1 MAVAAAPKIDPR
13 PAIPA
18 HVPPELVVDFDIYG
32 SSVGSDDY
40 LVAWSRLQQEIGH
53 KVIWTPRNGGHWVA
67 MRGPGVLA
75 VYADSA
81 RLSSDSFG
89 VPVAEGDQVP
99 LGALIVDPPDHHFYR
114 GFLDKGMSLLV
125 VRANEAAIRTRAIGL
140 IEGFQA
146 RGHCDFVKEFGDVLP
161 LSVFLSLV
169 GLPLEDREMLS
180 AWTADTVRG
189 ADLAAREAAFT
200 NLANYLGPVIEQ
212 RRATPGDDMFSA
224 IATLKV
230 GERPLTQAEAVGAA
244 IHLCMAGLDTVA
256 SLLVFVIAHL
266 ARHPE
271 LRRQLIAE
279 PQKIPAAVSEGIRRF
294 AIVIMSRR
302 VRADIE
308 FEGVSLKTNDMISA
322 PSMLYNLDPDIYP
335 DPLHFDL
342 GRRVAKVATFG
353 DGIHR
358 CPGALL
364 GRAELTI
371 TLQEW
376 LKRIPEFEL
385 ADEKALK
392 VVGGIVACMEHLP
405 LRWPTV

>member
-1 MAVAAAPKIDPR
+1 MPQAPASAVDQT
-13 PAIPA
+13 IPA
-18 HVPPELVVDFDIYG
+18 HVPPQLVVDFDIYG
-32 SSVGSDDY
+32 SSTGSDDY
-40 LVAWSRLQQEIGH
+40 LVAWSRLQQELGH
-53 KVIWTPRNGGHWVA
+53 RVIWTPRNGGHWVA
-67 MRGPGVLA
+67 LRGPGVLA
-75 VYADSA
+75 VYNDAS
-81 RLSSDSFG
+81 RFSSDSFG
-89 VPVAEGDQVP
+89 VPVAEGEQIP
-99 LGALIVDPPDHHFYR
+99 LGALIVDPPEHQFYR

-125 VRANEAAIRTRAIGL
+125 VRANEATIRDRAVAL
-140 IEGFQA
+140 IEGFQS
-146 RGHCDFVKEFGDVLP
+146 RGECDFVKEFADVLP

-189 ADLAAREAAFT
+189 ADLAAREAAFSS
-200 NLANYLGPVIEQ
+200 LAAYLSPVIDK
-212 RRATPGDDMFSA
+212 RRADPGEDMFSA
-224 IATLKV
+224 IATLQV
-230 GERPLTQAEAVGAA
+230 DGRPLTQTEAVGAA

-271 LRRQLIAE
+271 LRRQLVAAPE
-279 PQKIPAAVSEGIRRF
+279 KIPNAVAEGIRRF

-308 FEGVSLKTNDMISA
+308 FEGVRLRQNDMISA

-342 GRRVAKVATFG
+342 NRRVAKVATFG

-376 LKRIPEFEL
+376 LKRIPDFEL
-385 ADEKALK
+385 VDEKALK

-405 LRWPTV
+405 LRWPTA